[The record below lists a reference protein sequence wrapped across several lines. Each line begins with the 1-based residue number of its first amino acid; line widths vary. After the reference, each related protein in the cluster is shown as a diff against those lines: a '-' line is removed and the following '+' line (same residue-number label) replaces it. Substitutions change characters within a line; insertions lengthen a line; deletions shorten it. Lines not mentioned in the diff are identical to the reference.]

1 MASRSTPCTDVRATI
16 LAVALVF
23 VGGLLALTVHAAIQG
38 GVDILT
44 VLSALVLALLGFGI
58 VGALLHP
65 PGE

>member
-1 MASRSTPCTDVRATI
+1 MRGTI
-16 LAVALVF
+16 LVVALVF
-23 VGGLLALTVHAAIQG
+23 VAGLLALTVNAALQS

-58 VGALLHP
+58 FGALLHP